1 MQLQHE
7 TDTVPEYRLP
17 YAHLRLAIIDVLSDS
32 DVTRRTLEVAKERL
46 WREDPEDVA
55 AVYDEVWLIRAETPW
70 SDGSGSGT
78 HGLRAER
85 MRELRRPLSARTRRG
100 LTLADIA
107 EQAGLNVETL
117 ARMLE
122 HHGYLET
129 SPFGGRQSRRLVT
142 AAAYVAHHGH
152 NVDPSSIRSPRLDGS
167 ARAAPFPVF
176 YAEHVSSILW
186 TLGLDLIQQ
195 GVAAQPTKKG
205 KLAFLLAEHGY
216 LPDAEMARLA
226 GYSRVGVARART
238 KAVSVRP
245 EALAA

>member
-1 MQLQHE
+1 MQLQAE
-7 TDTVPEYRLP
+7 TAAAPDYRLP
-17 YAHLRLAIIDVLSDS
+17 IENLRLSILDILSDL
-32 DVTRRTLEVAKERL
+32 DPKKRTLDNAIEQL
-46 WREDPEDVA
+46 WREDRERVIE
-55 AVYDEVWLIRAETPW
+55 VYDDIMLSRLEDSLC
-70 SDGSGSGT
+70 DGGGT

-85 MRELRRPLSARTRRG
+85 MRELRRPLSTRTRRG
-100 LTLADIA
+100 MTLAEISAQADIH
-107 EQAGLNVETL
+107 VETL
-117 ARMLE
+117 SRMLE
-122 HHGYLET
+122 HHGYLELC
-129 SPFGGRQSRRLVT
+129 PFGGRQSRRLVS
-142 AAAYVAHHGH
+142 AAAYAAHHGH